1 MSNVIY
7 DRLVGD
13 FLGQHKLYVLFYSLI
28 TLLTWPTEAIVVSRI
43 YSKLIESLKKNA
55 KMEHIFNFKDN
66 IKKENIFGVLCII
79 IMVWVGLILFYR
91 TKFSVEQKLLPLFL
105 SHIRQTLVEGILNSN
120 SENYSDIKTGE
131 ILAPRDYASG
141 RINVP
146 YKGGVKC
153 RKKTF

>member
-43 YSKLIESLKKNA
+43 YSKLIESLKKNT

-66 IKKENIFGVLCII
+66 IKKENIFGVL
-79 IMVWVGLILFYR
+79 
-91 TKFSVEQKLLPLFL
+91 
-105 SHIRQTLVEGILNSN
+105 
-120 SENYSDIKTGE
+120 
-131 ILAPRDYASG
+131 
-141 RINVP
+141 
-146 YKGGVKC
+146 
-153 RKKTF
+153 